1 MRALF
6 QLSPQDGRRS
16 ILNSW
21 NPLAVYQDLW
31 VTVKMYP
38 QQRNFLD
45 DRIQVWK
52 MCDGSHINLFLLSAD
67 SRACVSNTK

>member
-6 QLSPQDGRRS
+6 QPSPQDGRRS
-16 ILNSW
+16 IFNSW

-38 QQRNFLD
+38 QRHNFLNNK
-45 DRIQVWK
+45 IQVWK
-52 MCDGSHINLFLLSAD
+52 MCDGSHIHIYFS
-67 SRACVSNTK
+67 SQ